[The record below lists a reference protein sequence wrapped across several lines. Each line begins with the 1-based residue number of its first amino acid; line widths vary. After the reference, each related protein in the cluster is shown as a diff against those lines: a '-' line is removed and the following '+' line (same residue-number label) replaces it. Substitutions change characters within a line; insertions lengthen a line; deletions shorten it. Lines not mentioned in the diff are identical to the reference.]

1 MLRMEMRLRRLLAV
15 VVISVSAC
23 GGSSTVGRPDG
34 GGGGDGAVSSTFVTC
49 RGRAVT
55 PAPDQDWRHLT
66 TSVVVATG
74 AASHSAQDVIAHP
87 GAAASLPGKFSYGVV
102 SKDLEDE
109 DVRVTLDDCSGWRD
123 LGVAATSSDGRVAV
137 SAPAAL
143 GPGVYEVHFQVLGDG
158 STTTSYLWIL
168 PTGTHVVVSDI
179 DGTLTASDSQL
190 FMQILD
196 GSHVP
201 VPYPDAVALTTAHAA
216 KNAIVVYLTGRPY
229 WLTRQTRD
237 WLANLGF
244 ATGPLHVTDSNEEAV
259 PAESGVGAFKL
270 AWLQGLK
277 AQGHLI
283 DFAYG
288 NATTDIYAY
297 LGAGIAAD
305 VTWIIGDHAGEMGTH
320 AVTGAWTAR
329 VDEVAALPAVSQP
342 F

>member
-1 MLRMEMRLRRLLAV
+1 MRLLLLPL
-15 VVISVSAC
+15 VVISAC
-23 GGSSTVGRPDG
+23 GGPSTVGRPD

-49 RGRAVT
+49 RGRAAT
-55 PAPDQDWRHLT
+55 PAPGQDWRHLT

-74 AASHSAQDVIAHP
+74 AANHSAQDVIAHP
-87 GAAASLPGKFSYGVV
+87 GAAPSLPGKFSYGVI

-123 LGVAATSSDGRVAV
+123 LGVAATNGDGRIAV
-137 SAPAAL
+137 SAPATL

-168 PTGTHVVVSDI
+168 PADTHVVVSDI
-179 DGTLTASDSQL
+179 DGTLTESDSQL

-201 VPYPDAVALTTAHAA
+201 VPYPGAVALTTAHAA
-216 KNAIVVYLTGRPY
+216 KGAIVVYLTGRPY
-229 WLTRQTRD
+229 WLTGQTRD
-237 WLANLGF
+237 WIANLGF
-244 ATGPLHVTDSNEEAV
+244 APGPLHVTDSNEEAV
-259 PAESGVGAFKL
+259 PAESGVGAYKL
-270 AWLQGLK
+270 AWLQGLRT
-277 AQGHLI
+277 QGYVI

-297 LGAGIAAD
+297 LNAGIAAD
-305 VTWIIGDHAGEMGTH
+305 AVWIIGDHAGEMGTH

-329 VDEVAALPAVSQP
+329 VDEVAALSNVQQP

>member
-1 MLRMEMRLRRLLAV
+1 MRLLLLPLV
-15 VVISVSAC
+15 VVSAC

-34 GGGGDGAVSSTFVTC
+34 GGGGGDGAGSSTFVTC
-49 RGRAVT
+49 RGRAAT
-55 PAPDQDWRHLT
+55 PAPGQDWRHLT

-74 AASHSAQDVIAHP
+74 AANHSAQDVIAPP
-87 GAAASLPGKFSYGVV
+87 GAAVSLPGKFSYGVV

-109 DVRVTLDDCSGWRD
+109 DVLVSLDDCSGWRQ
-123 LGVAATSSDGRVAV
+123 LAVVSTNSDGRIAV
-137 SAPAAL
+137 SAPSEL

-179 DGTLTASDSQL
+179 DGTLTESDSQL

-201 VPYPDAVALTTAHAA
+201 VPYPGAVALTTAHAA
-216 KNAIVVYLTGRPY
+216 KAAIVVYLTGRPY

-237 WLANLGF
+237 WIANLGF
-244 ATGPLHVTDSNEEAV
+244 ASGPLHVTDSNEEAV
-259 PAESGVGAFKL
+259 PAESGVGAYKR
-270 AWLQGLK
+270 AWLQGLRT
-277 AQGHLI
+277 QGYVI

-297 LGAGIAAD
+297 LGAGVPAD
-305 VTWIIGDHAGEMGTH
+305 TVWIIGDHGGEMGTH

-329 VDEVAALPAVSQP
+329 VGEVQALPDPSP
-342 F
+342 

>member
-1 MLRMEMRLRRLLAV
+1 M
-15 VVISVSAC
+15 
-23 GGSSTVGRPDG
+23 
-34 GGGGDGAVSSTFVTC
+34 
-49 RGRAVT
+49 
-55 PAPDQDWRHLT
+55 
-66 TSVVVATG
+66 ATG
-74 AASHSAQDVIAHP
+74 AANHSAQDVIGLP
-87 GAAASLPGKFSYGVV
+87 GAVPTLGGKFSYGIV

-109 DVRVTLDDCSGWRD
+109 DVRVTLDDCNGWRD
-123 LGVAATSSDGRVAV
+123 IGVAPTNSDGRAGVT
-137 SAPAAL
+137 APGNL

-179 DGTLTASDSQL
+179 DGTLTESDSQL

-201 VPYPDAVALTTAHAA
+201 VPYPGAVALTTAHAA
-216 KNAIVVYLTGRPY
+216 KRAIVVYLTGRPY

-237 WLANLGF
+237 WIANLGF
-244 ATGPLHVTDSNEEAV
+244 APGPLHVTDSNEEAV

-270 AWLQGLK
+270 AWLQNLRT
-277 AQGHLI
+277 QGYVI

-329 VDEVAALPAVSQP
+329 VDEVAALPDVSQP

>member
-1 MLRMEMRLRRLLAV
+1 MRLLLLPL
-15 VVISVSAC
+15 VVISAC
-23 GGSSTVGRPDG
+23 GGSSNVGRPDG
-34 GGGGDGAVSSTFVTC
+34 GGGGGGGDDAVSSTFVTC
-49 RGRAVT
+49 RGRAAT
-55 PAPDQDWRHLT
+55 PAPGQDWRHLT

-74 AASHSAQDVIAHP
+74 AANHSAQDVIAHP
-87 GAAASLPGKFSYGVV
+87 GAAPSLPGKFSYGVI
-102 SKDLEDE
+102 SKDLDDE

-123 LGVAATSSDGRVAV
+123 LGVPATNGDGRIAV
-137 SAPAAL
+137 SAPATL

-179 DGTLTASDSQL
+179 DGTLTESDSQL

-201 VPYPDAVALTTAHAA
+201 VPYPGAVALTTAHGA
-216 KNAIVVYLTGRPY
+216 KGALVVYLTGRPY

-237 WLANLGF
+237 WIANLGF
-244 ATGPLHVTDSNEEAV
+244 APGPLHVTDSNEEAV
-259 PAESGVGAFKL
+259 PAESGVGAYKL
-270 AWLQGLK
+270 AWLQGLRT
-277 AQGHLI
+277 QGYVI

-305 VTWIIGDHAGEMGTH
+305 AVWIIGDHAGEMGTH

-329 VDEVAALPAVSQP
+329 VAEVAALPAVSQP